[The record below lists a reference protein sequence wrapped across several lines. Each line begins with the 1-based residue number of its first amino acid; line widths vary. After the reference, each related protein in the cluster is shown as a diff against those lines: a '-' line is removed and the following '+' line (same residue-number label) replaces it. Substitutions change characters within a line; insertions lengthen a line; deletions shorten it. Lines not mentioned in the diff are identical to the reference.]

1 MKLMERAF
9 GTGGKV
15 GVNDQITAERTEIT
29 RSFTDDELIATI
41 AAFTQ
46 ISNGASEMAG
56 DAMIPLP
63 AVLVEAA
70 CDYYIIALIAEC
82 QRRDELR
89 EGRSDEG

>member
-1 MKLMERAF
+1 MERAF

-41 AAFTQ
+41 AAFAQ
-46 ISNGASEMAG
+46 ISN
-56 DAMIPLP
+56 DANKRDRNELIALP

-70 CDYYIIALIAEC
+70 SDYYIIALIAEC

-89 EGRSDEG
+89 EGMSNEG